1 MCGNMQRLAASGER
15 YTHMDRSTLPELD
28 SELCEFTVSS
38 SRVDSS
44 TSKSSAPSVRV
55 VGCASRESRG
65 RLTPS
70 FIAGGSQVC
79 YVACVDVSATNEQ
92 LQVIKSALATAL
104 RKLPPVAQFGACHP
118 RFSVPGSA
126 QSR

>member
-55 VGCASRESRG
+55 VRCAPRESRG

-70 FIAGGSQVC
+70 SSL
-79 YVACVDVSATNEQ
+79 VDRRCAT
-92 LQVIKSALATAL
+92 LLAWMC
-104 RKLPPVAQFGACHP
+104 LPPTSSCK
-118 RFSVPGSA
+118 
-126 QSR
+126 